1 LKKIIFSLAM
11 KGLLL
16 YIAEYSVIYEFNKGV
31 LTMDI
36 SKQEAQGSL
45 DQIQAAVSQTRK
57 RIAAGSTAPL
67 LILWG
72 AIWFVAYLGTYLTY
86 LFNFEPYCLRLT
98 HRVSI
103 GIHIAAGLCWMV
115 LVPIGIAASWI
126 IGVRRAPVKSP
137 HNKRFGFSGL
147 ILFVYAGVW
156 LALLWP
162 WNDYQISAFL
172 ASIPMFA
179 YVMMGLWWAD
189 RVLLWLGI
197 VVTLLIIV
205 GFFLFHFQPAFW
217 LWMAVLGGGALA
229 GTGLYI
235 RKAWR

>member
-1 LKKIIFSLAM
+1 
-11 KGLLL
+11 
-16 YIAEYSVIYEFNKGV
+16 
-31 LTMDI
+31 MDI
-36 SKQEAQGSL
+36 SEKEAQDSL
-45 DQIQAAVSQTRK
+45 DQIQSTFGQTK
-57 RIAAGSTAPL
+57 KKIAAGSTAPI

-72 AIWFVAYLGTYLTY
+72 AIWFAAYLGTYVAY
-86 LFNFEPYCLRLT
+86 LLEFKVYCLRLT
-98 HRVSI
+98 SSFSI
-103 GIHIAAGLCWMV
+103 GIHVTGLCWMV
-115 LVPIGIAASWI
+115 LVLIGMAASWVL
-126 IGVRRAPVKSP
+126 GVKRSPVKSP
-137 HNKRFGFSGL
+137 HNKRWGLCWL

-156 LALLWP
+156 LSLLWP

-172 ASIPMFA
+172 ASVPMFA
-179 YVMMGLWWAD
+179 YVVMGLWAD

-217 LWMAVLGGGALA
+217 LWMAILGGGSLA

>member
-1 LKKIIFSLAM
+1 
-11 KGLLL
+11 
-16 YIAEYSVIYEFNKGV
+16 
-31 LTMDI
+31 MDV
-36 SKQEAQGSL
+36 SKQEARDSL

-72 AIWFVAYLGTYLTY
+72 AIWFVAYLGTYLSY
-86 LFNFEPYCLRLT
+86 LFNFEFYCLRLT

-103 GIHIAAGLCWMV
+103 GIHFAGLCWMV
-115 LVPIGIAASWI
+115 LVLIGVAASWI

-137 HNKRFGFSGL
+137 HNRRWGFCWL

-162 WNDYQISAFL
+162 WNEYQINAFL

-179 YVMMGLWWAD
+179 YVVMGLWAD

-197 VVTLLIIV
+197 AVTLLIIV

-217 LWMAVLGGGALA
+217 LWMAILGGGALA